1 MLMGIY
7 DIWKARQY
15 RITPLKKLELEIIEL
30 KNALDVKNKQI
41 NNIYELLETL
51 TNESKTKYKNLDE
64 SNNVS

>member
-1 MLMGIY
+1 MFMWLY
-7 DIWKARQY
+7 NLWEARQHKL
-15 RITPLKKLELEIIEL
+15 TPVGQLELEINIL
-30 KNALDVKNKQI
+30 KQMIDEKNKQI

>member
-1 MLMGIY
+1 MFMWLYNLWEAMQH
-7 DIWKARQY
+7 KL
-15 RITPLKKLELEIIEL
+15 TPVGQLELEINIL
-30 KNALDVKNKQI
+30 KQMIDEKNKQI

>member
-1 MLMGIY
+1 MFMWLY
-7 DIWKARQY
+7 KLWEARQQKTSSL
-15 RITPLKKLELEIIEL
+15 RKLELDIIDF
-30 KNALDVKNKQI
+30 KNIVDEKTKQI